1 MDGVDLWDIATDL
14 PFLIAKD
21 DQLRGELAFVCDLL
35 SPDIPDTTSEAAT
48 EGGGTTTADDSDTSA
63 PTTAQTKPTTKRKVS
78 SAPPGARNQYQFRQK
93 QEIQLLQTQVE
104 KLQDQLASALA
115 SAAQK
120 PDLPKWERAARV
132 ELQAKLRSLG
142 ENEQLKA
149 DIAVQ
154 ATFIGEME
162 KYFRKKPRLTM
173 DTDVQ
178 SDEWQSYKLAAQAS
192 LRSAAIHAIA
202 DRQYRR
208 LDTAFINAGLIDV
221 TTNLFRYKPIRQP
234 NHKVLVELVNH
245 VTLAAPFH
253 AVGLAAWHTFHLPHL
268 STTSSTSIEVVDPN
282 TMYEQCTE
290 TKHGVICHSNTICKL
305 YTEPNKRDVIVWRTV
320 LEDDLAPHML
330 QGAVDD
336 QWGWIVLS
344 PLANPNHCRLTLLLQ
359 VLAHASDEAPPQFKL
374 DATVD
379 SITTGLELVSCSA
392 TPGSFPG
399 ERQEVTEGLPP
410 ALLTFME
417 RGRRVELR
425 LRRAI
430 DRAIRDF
437 NHGATTA
444 ITSEAT

>member
-104 KLQDQLASALA
+104 KLQDQMASALA

-162 KYFRKKPRLTM
+162 KYFRKKPRLT
-173 DTDVQ
+173 V
-178 SDEWQSYKLAAQAS
+178 
-192 LRSAAIHAIA
+192 
-202 DRQYRR
+202 
-208 LDTAFINAGLIDV
+208 
-221 TTNLFRYKPIRQP
+221 
-234 NHKVLVELVNH
+234 
-245 VTLAAPFH
+245 
-253 AVGLAAWHTFHLPHL
+253 
-268 STTSSTSIEVVDPN
+268 
-282 TMYEQCTE
+282 
-290 TKHGVICHSNTICKL
+290 
-305 YTEPNKRDVIVWRTV
+305 
-320 LEDDLAPHML
+320 
-330 QGAVDD
+330 
-336 QWGWIVLS
+336 
-344 PLANPNHCRLTLLLQ
+344 
-359 VLAHASDEAPPQFKL
+359 
-374 DATVD
+374 
-379 SITTGLELVSCSA
+379 
-392 TPGSFPG
+392 
-399 ERQEVTEGLPP
+399 
-410 ALLTFME
+410 
-417 RGRRVELR
+417 
-425 LRRAI
+425 
-430 DRAIRDF
+430 
-437 NHGATTA
+437 
-444 ITSEAT
+444 